1 MYQTS
6 VPLKSWLEI
15 SRRAQMNFV
24 ISSEI
29 LFYKVGTR
37 IMERE
42 LSTGLNVFFESFPV
56 ATPVSEELY
65 HQG

>member
-42 LSTGLNVFFESFPV
+42 LSTGSNVFFESFPV

-65 HQG
+65 H